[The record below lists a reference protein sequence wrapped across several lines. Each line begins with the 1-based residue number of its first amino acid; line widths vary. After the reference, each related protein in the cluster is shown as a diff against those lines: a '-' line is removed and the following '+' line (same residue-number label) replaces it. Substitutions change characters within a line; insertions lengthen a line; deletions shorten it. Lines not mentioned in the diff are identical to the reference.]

1 MSELTNL
8 KEYQADFERRKGKPC
23 MVAGY
28 VNQNYNSNA
37 FCLWI
42 AERCQSARLSLAE
55 AKKENVKNVREI
67 EKLKAAL
74 REKVEKMEINN
85 ERS

>member
-8 KEYQADFERRKGKPC
+8 KEYQADFERRKGKSA
-23 MVAGY
+23 MVVGY

-37 FCLWI
+37 FCLWM
-42 AERCQSARLSLAE
+42 ADRCQSARLFLAE
-55 AKKENVKNVREI
+55 AKKENAKSAKEI

-74 REKVEKMEINN
+74 KEKDTIL
-85 ERS
+85 